1 MNSAEARRRPI
12 PVTLISGY
20 FLFVAVYLW
29 ILATIL
35 ILAPGRLSLMLG
47 SRFMYGLELAGP
59 YMMLLVG
66 CAYALIGWGLFRL
79 QNWARWLAMLV
90 IVLTIGGLVPAI
102 SSAQI
107 GVRFFARG
115 LEIAAS
121 AAVGFYLAQAPTVL
135 QTFVRSSSE
144 KSMPRILP

>member
-1 MNSAEARRRPI
+1 MNSAGVKRRPI
-12 PVTLISGY
+12 PVTLISAY
-20 FLFVAVYLW
+20 FLFVAAYLW

-35 ILAPGRLSLMLG
+35 ILVPGKLSLMLG

-66 CAYALIGWGLFRL
+66 CAYALISWGLFRMY
-79 QNWARWLAMLV
+79 NWARWLAMLV
-90 IVLTIGGLVPAI
+90 IVLTIGDLVPAI

-107 GVRFFARG
+107 GLRFLACG
-115 LEIAAS
+115 LEIAVF

-135 QTFVRSSSE
+135 QTFVRPSNQ